1 MQQPPARIAALKRG
15 RQAQLSMKCRARASM
30 RRENGA
36 AAAPAQTVAKAR
48 REAQRGIP
56 PPRLGARGAR
66 LFDGHLE
73 GLGQVLFHGLH
84 LASGAARASAGA
96 TQWHSCDKTGPADRP
111 GPGACL
117 HDGDVLLQ
125 RVQLPRPHPR
135 EVARLALRR
144 SGRLSRQT
152 LACTGPARRRAGGAA
167 ARPAAARAA
176 ARAPQQ
182 GAWRANRR
190 AQGRT
195 LAQEGP
201 KNITHS
207 ESRCAAA
214 ATFSGTSAR
223 LVGSATRPCAALYVN
238 TPLHTAKAARKP
250 PGARPKRPHAKR
262 QQRPQRLTHR
272 PKGVGGARARPH
284 QVADLKLRERHMR
297 QVEAGRHGRGA
308 AAAAAAK
315 EASRAPLNLSP
326 APSPRAARACGR
338 ERANAAGGSAAVAR

>member
-1 MQQPPARIAALKRG
+1 
-15 RQAQLSMKCRARASM
+15 M
-30 RRENGA
+30 RRRNAA

-48 REAQRGIP
+48 RVAQRSIP
-56 PPRLGARGAR
+56 PPRLGAQGAR
-66 LFDGHLE
+66 LLDSHLE

-96 TQWHSCDKTGPADRP
+96 TQWRSCDKTGPADRP

-152 LACTGPARRRAGGAA
+152 LACTGPARRRAGTAA

-182 GAWRANRR
+182 GAWCANRR

-201 KNITHS
+201 KNMTQS

-223 LVGSATRPCAALYVN
+223 LVGSATRPCAAKCLS
-238 TPLHTAKAARKP
+238 TPPRSAHAARMP
-250 PGARPKRPHAKR
+250 PGVR
-262 QQRPQRLTHR
+262 QKAHVCDAPAALQRPTHR
-272 PKGVGGARARPH
+272 PKRVGGARARPH
-284 QVADLKLRERHMR
+284 QVPDLKLSQRHVR
-297 QVEAGRHGRGA
+297 QVHAGRHGGGA
-308 AAAAAAK
+308 AAASPAGAGVG
-315 EASRAPLNLSP
+315 APLSLSP
-326 APSPRAARACGR
+326 APAPRAARAGGR
-338 ERANAAGGSAAVAR
+338 ERANAARGSAAVAS